1 MKRISEQVNFR
12 HLEQFFFVSWMQLM
26 DVCRTFDFMDIVD
39 GLWRM
44 LFLCDCVV
52 YVFVFAFG
60 AWLCLA
66 LPVVLD
72 YIS

>member
-1 MKRISEQVNFR
+1 
-12 HLEQFFFVSWMQLM
+12 M